1 MLSAPSSLPCPQFI
15 SVVETGLLS
24 SLRVADPQQ
33 QAGCGS
39 RNQHSVLFFS
49 SSQASKN
56 SLTNET
62 GSGRKLVRVVK
73 LEFQS
78 ESKTNV
84 LDYQITFY

>member
-1 MLSAPSSLPCPQFI
+1 
-15 SVVETGLLS
+15 
-24 SLRVADPQQ
+24 
-33 QAGCGS
+33 
-39 RNQHSVLFFS
+39 VLFFS